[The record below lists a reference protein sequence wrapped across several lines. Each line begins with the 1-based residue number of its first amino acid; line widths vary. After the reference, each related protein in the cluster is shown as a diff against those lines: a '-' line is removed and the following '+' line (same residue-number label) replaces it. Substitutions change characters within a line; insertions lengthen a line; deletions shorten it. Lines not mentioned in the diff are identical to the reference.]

1 MRVMEIESFRYLSK
15 HQEELEN
22 RISGLSS
29 VSADPAQAAEGADAE
44 SKDVRSVF
52 ATALSDEIN
61 RLTANR
67 EISTALSGAM
77 ALGRTAGF
85 NDLSGMMESENGRNA
100 IVAMAEQNLNSFI
113 FGTNNLNNDNSI
125 YTSSLYQTGYLSS
138 GQSQLAE
145 VLQNLLERLEGAE
158 A

>member
-15 HQEELEN
+15 HQDELES
-22 RISGLSS
+22 RRSGLSS
-29 VSADPAQAAEGADAE
+29 VSDSLTQAVEGTGAE
-44 SKDVRSVF
+44 SKDVKSVF

-61 RLTANR
+61 RLTANS
-67 EISTALSGAM
+67 EISMALSGAM

-85 NDLSGMMESENGRNA
+85 NDLSGMMESESGRNA
-100 IVAMAEQNLNSFI
+100 IAAMAEQNLNSFI

-145 VLQNLLERLEGAE
+145 VLQNLLERLDNAGA
-158 A
+158 

>member
-15 HQEELEN
+15 HQEELES

-29 VSADPAQAAEGADAE
+29 VSADSAQAAEGADAE